1 MFSSVQLADG
11 LCVLIANARSLWH
24 NDSLQSL
31 CSARRVSTSV
41 RYVVKSVG
49 TALRDQLANDL
60 QPASGYCHRQSS
72 IAVRVSNVAHLLL
85 TPPRSPW
92 LLTSCGVSN
101 AFLMNFCYEP
111 DTGTCPACLPVA
123 CTTVAA
129 WPRRP
134 AFCFTTALFA
144 AAHRAYWRPS
154 IQWFA
159 YLANLI

>member
-85 TPPRSPW
+85 TPPCTLALAINVVRRFK
-92 LLTSCGVSN
+92 CVSN
-101 AFLMNFCYEP
+101 ELLLPARHWHVSCLS
-111 DTGTCPACLPVA
+111 TCRLNDRGR
-123 CTTVAA
+123 VAA
-129 WPRRP
+129 SSGL
-134 AFCFTTALFA
+134 LFHDRFVRCSPQGVLA
-144 AAHRAYWRPS
+144 S
-154 IQWFA
+154 IHPVIR
-159 YLANLI
+159 LLS